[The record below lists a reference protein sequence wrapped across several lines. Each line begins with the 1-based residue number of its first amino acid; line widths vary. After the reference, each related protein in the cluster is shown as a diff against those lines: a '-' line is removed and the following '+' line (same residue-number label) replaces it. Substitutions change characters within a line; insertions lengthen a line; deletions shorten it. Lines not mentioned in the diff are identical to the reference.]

1 MDKHHNVTVTPP
13 VRLLYQPTLCFPQDQ
28 HHYRDIQL
36 QLIHT
41 STIYRLTAL
50 RSCSV
55 ASINQGDLC
64 IIPMAWEFK
73 FLRFSRLPG
82 LNPGKSLLLYGTISS
97 RVGNAPLPEIRVV
110 KFTNPTVKRGLLMT
124 SGNLLL
130 LRFTILANL
139 PARLNY
145 GTSDCLVL
153 IIWLGLVP

>member
-64 IIPMAWEFK
+64 IIPKVWEFK

-82 LNPGKSLLLYGTISS
+82 LNPGKS
-97 RVGNAPLPEIRVV
+97 EIRVV

-153 IIWLGLVP
+153 II